1 MFKAGLI
8 FMKKAVVL
16 LLSVISSLAYS
27 QQILYPVAHKLE
39 NTRYIGSPLSLEGY
53 LQKNKE
59 KCTNRVATQILKLA
73 QAKNKDFVNYSTAI
87 GAKLKQADDRCNYF
101 RFELIDYVEDGGID
115 MRFAYRCYAT
125 KSGTLPHQRVSHIDP
140 LVINPS
146 VFYKDEDL
154 IEEKCDA
161 LAIMKKLNASPA
173 KSMKNSSSSTSVPAA
188 APVKTNVPSNNRSK
202 KVSTQN

>member
-1 MFKAGLI
+1 
-8 FMKKAVVL
+8 MKKAVVL
-16 LLSVISSLAYS
+16 LISVISSLAYS
-27 QQILYPVAHKLE
+27 QQMLYPVAHKLE
-39 NTRYIGSPLSLEGY
+39 NTQYKGSPLSLDAY
-53 LQKNKE
+53 VQKNKAE
-59 KCTNRVATQILKLA
+59 CTNRVATQMLKLSRE
-73 QAKNKDFVNYSTAI
+73 KNKDFVNYSKAI
-87 GAKLKQADDRCNYF
+87 GAKLKQVDDRCNYY

-125 KSGTLPHQRVSHIDP
+125 KAGTLPHQRVSHVDP

-146 VFYKDEDL
+146 IFYKDEDL
-154 IEEKCDA
+154 IKEQCDA

-188 APVKTNVPSNNRSK
+188 APVKTNAPSNNRSK

>member
-1 MFKAGLI
+1 
-8 FMKKAVVL
+8 MKKAVVL
-16 LLSVISSLAYS
+16 ILISVTSSLAYS

-39 NTRYIGSPLSLEGY
+39 NTQYKGSPLSLDAY
-53 LQKNKE
+53 VQKNKAE
-59 KCTNRVATQILKLA
+59 CTNRVATQMLKLSRER
-73 QAKNKDFVNYSTAI
+73 NKDFVNYSKAI
-87 GAKLKQADDRCNYF
+87 GAKLKQVDDRCNFY

-125 KSGTLPHQRVSHIDP
+125 KAGTLPHQRVSHIDP

-146 VFYKDEDL
+146 IFYKDEDL

-161 LAIMKKLNASPA
+161 LAIMKKINASPA
-173 KSMKNSSSSTSVPAA
+173 KSMKNGGSSSSAPAAA
-188 APVKTNVPSNNRSK
+188 APVKSGTRSNSKSK